1 MGARRLALPVASQG
15 TPSAPRKTS
24 AMSQPTTDSPTSAAK
39 SAQAPVPQRPNAV
52 IRFFKRLF
60 ISIFLLALAAL
71 IFFLLSERNA
81 RLFKLE
87 LNESGALTVMR
98 GRHLPV
104 GFAPWTPQD
113 LQLAETYA
121 PFVLDQAARAG
132 LDLNRVY
139 EERDALDRALF
150 DMHREAI
157 EQRAGQSDA
166 ATLEEVVRLLRRAE
180 RLPGLSDEQKRQ
192 LRDLQIRTA
201 YFEGR
206 QRLREAGALLQQAIS
221 KLRLATEGERG
232 RYTSAAESLLS
243 AIQDSA
249 RLIANAVHEEA
260 SQALPIRKK
269 EAADA
274 PGSHSPTPPAPP
286 ASEAETAAPR
296 THEVTGDAADVDA
309 NAPAR
314 PSALETPEPP
324 AE

>member
-39 SAQAPVPQRPNAV
+39 SAQAPVSPRPNAV

-60 ISIFLLALAAL
+60 VSIFLLALAAL

-206 QRLREAGALLQQAIS
+206 QRLREAENAWKNRLGAAVHTLYGDGSLIQANKYDLILANINRNILLQDMD
-221 KLRLATEGERG
+221 TYYRG
-232 RYTSAAESLLS
+232 MRSGSVLVLSGFYTDDIPVLE
-243 AIQDSA
+243 A
-249 RLIANAVHEEA
+249 RAVECGFRMAMTRDIDNWA
-260 SQALPIRKK
+260 SIILFK
-269 EAADA
+269 E
-274 PGSHSPTPPAPP
+274 
-286 ASEAETAAPR
+286 
-296 THEVTGDAADVDA
+296 
-309 NAPAR
+309 
-314 PSALETPEPP
+314 
-324 AE
+324 

>member
-1 MGARRLALPVASQG
+1 MGARRLALPVVSRG
-15 TPSAPRKTS
+15 APPAQRKTS
-24 AMSQPTTDSPTSAAK
+24 TMSQPTTDSTTSAAK
-39 SAQAPVPQRPNAV
+39 SAQAPMPPRPNAV

-60 ISIFLLALAAL
+60 VSIFLLALAAL

-87 LNESGALTVMR
+87 LSESGELTVLR
-98 GRHLPV
+98 GRHLPM
-104 GFAPWTPQD
+104 GFTPWTPQD

-121 PFVLDQAARAG
+121 PFVLDESARSG

-139 EERDALDRALF
+139 DERDALDRALF
-150 DMHREAI
+150 DAHREAI

-180 RLPGLSDEQKRQ
+180 RLPGLSDDQKRQ

-221 KLRLATEGERG
+221 KLRLATEGEKG
-232 RYTSAAESLLS
+232 RYTSAAEGLLN

-249 RLIANAVHEEA
+249 RHIASAVDEEA
-260 SQALPIRKK
+260 PQALSARPK

-274 PGSHSPTPPAPP
+274 PAGTSPKPPVPLPQKLEPEAPRPPDATVDAVPTNADAPALPP
-286 ASEAETAAPR
+286 ASENAAP
-296 THEVTGDAADVDA
+296 
-309 NAPAR
+309 
-314 PSALETPEPP
+314 